1 MRSTAVC
8 RGSLRYSE
16 MGSASIRPTPPASS
30 PRILCSGRAQ
40 GRRVRGRR
48 VRGPA
53 GSFFDKRCGRPP
65 RSQSRALVRGPD
77 RDVSENPCAHDRR
90 KAGILHLERDRL
102 RAGPLRWATW
112 IRFDPSSSPSATRPS
127 VQASAATNKP
137 KIPEQKWDFRGSW
150 LYWRLPIFGTIGLE
164 NAFFSKASYFVG
176 LVRFRKAK
184 RQRHN
189 LKSKSA
195 SVRVSVGWARVTESL
210 D

>member
-1 MRSTAVC
+1 
-8 RGSLRYSE
+8 LRYSE

-40 GRRVRGRR
+40 GRR

-90 KAGILHLERDRL
+90 KASILHLERDRL

-112 IRFDPSSSPSATRPS
+112 IRFDPSSSPSAILPKATAGPTRRYSGRGIRPIKL
-127 VQASAATNKP
+127 ARLHHRKIAELGAARNL
-137 KIPEQKWDFRGSW
+137 RH
-150 LYWRLPIFGTIGLE
+150 IG
-164 NAFFSKASYFVG
+164 AG
-176 LVRFRKAK
+176 LVKIVDQITWTGHRNASEG
-184 RQRHN
+184 RQGSGRG
-189 LKSKSA
+189 LGCC
-195 SVRVSVGWARVTESL
+195 VSSRAWRGRARVRSVL
-210 D
+210 RAGCCRSDRC